1 MKKNMKNSNRNTG
14 KQNPYRSALQ
24 RLQVGERSTF
34 NKSQSQDVIG
44 EVRRINEEKS
54 AFEFNYSINAKGQ
67 VNVSRIIPENR
78 YNRSLYV
85 ATIGKNTLSKALR
98 SSEGNKERTARTL
111 GISARTV
118 GRLMDTHG
126 IVS

>member
-1 MKKNMKNSNRNTG
+1 MKNNSNRNTG
-14 KQNPYRSALQ
+14 KQTPFRSALH

-34 NKSQSQDVIG
+34 NKSQSQEVIG

-54 AFEFNYSINAKGQ
+54 PFEFNYSINTKGQ
-67 VNVSRIIPENR
+67 VNVSRVIPENR

-85 ATIGKNTLSKALR
+85 ATISKNTLSKALR

-118 GRLMDTHG
+118 GRLMEGHG
-126 IVS
+126 IRG

>member
-1 MKKNMKNSNRNTG
+1 MKNSSNRNTG
-14 KQNPYRSALQ
+14 KQTPYRSALQ

-34 NKSQSQDVIG
+34 NKSESQEVIS
-44 EVRRINEEKS
+44 EVRRLNEEKNP
-54 AFEFNYSINAKGQ
+54 FEFSYSTNSKGQ

-85 ATIGKNTLSKALR
+85 ATIGKNTLAKALR
-98 SSEGNKERTARTL
+98 ASEGNKERTARTL

-118 GRLMDTHG
+118 GRLMQSHG
-126 IVS
+126 VRN